1 MAESIVK
8 LRVDSSE
15 YNSKIKRA
23 SDELNKYV
31 ENVKKSGDSLSK
43 ADKETLDFVKALGQ
57 METQTS
63 KARGKVKEMSD
74 AFTELSVKYKN
85 MTDEEKNS
93 PFGQAL
99 SKSLY
104 QLKTRIQE
112 SKQQLSDVN
121 AELGNTKQ
129 EGQSTGGVLEN
140 LAGKFGMNVGQLTK
154 FAAVAGVATTA
165 LGVAKDAFDASESR
179 VDEWGRTVAASE
191 SVYHAFLNA
200 LNTGDIGGFLSRASA
215 IVNAAREVYNA
226 LDRFGTMQTIQAPQ
240 LSAQQTENERFR
252 NMIRTGRYIAPTD
265 GRAPAPG
272 MKAGQ
277 ILTPAQIKAL
287 EGQLNNGVNK
297 VVGLIGKEVKQAGVA
312 VNAYYKQFGAE
323 LGMSAKEFKQGTSSM
338 AEFDKRIRGYDLYKQ
353 FEAEHTTKVRKKSD
367 YLGGGFSDRQ
377 VRDNAVNPY
386 EQYKSWG
393 VFRVDGE
400 RYQQLVNLMKE
411 RDQKA
416 STAYGMLGQ
425 AYSAMNRAEGIT
437 VGSIMGRGGGGGV
450 TRSRGG
456 GGGVNTPPPPP
467 EGSIAAQ
474 EALVQSLTKKWRE
487 ASDQAGRD
495 GYLAQLEEAKKV
507 LEQMQ
512 GKTETLMEGSMKALN
527 RELSDLQ
534 EAQSNVATASEWND
548 YEEKIKAVK
557 KQMSELKGEVQ
568 EMATGLSGFNDNT
581 ISAWLSGQQS
591 SLGGK
596 EIGSADYM
604 QTAGN
609 IIDTQTLQ
617 NVVNATLKAGI
628 KIDPEVIESLFEQIL
643 GGENIPD
650 SVWQEFED
658 NINKGIDES
667 NIKPLHIDVET
678 GNVAGLG
685 KQVKESWQ
693 DAAKAV
699 QSVGSALQQ
708 LDDPAAKIAGII
720 GQAIAQ
726 IALGF
731 AQATA
736 SDSKLGV
743 FGWIAAI
750 AGGLGT
756 MISTIAA
763 IHSATGYA
771 EGGIVKGNSY
781 SGDNLWGGAYVN
793 AGELVLNRA
802 QQGALASQLEGA
814 GESGSMKPYTTGE
827 YIYLGV
833 KNHLSRSGQGE
844 IVTTSMLKKMGLT

>member
-1 MAESIVK
+1 MAVTNGLTTIQNALQKES
-8 LRVDSSE
+8 
-15 YNSKIKRA
+15 
-23 SDELNKYV
+23 
-31 ENVKKSGDSLSK
+31 
-43 ADKETLDFVKALGQ
+43 ALYQGLVAVQ
-57 METQTS
+57 A
-63 KARGKVKEMSD
+63 KARLAAEALATSGTKAATVAQA
-74 AFTELSVKYKN
+74 AF
-85 MTDEEKNS
+85 
-93 PFGQAL
+93 
-99 SKSLY
+99 
-104 QLKTRIQE
+104 
-112 SKQQLSDVN
+112 N
-121 AELGNTKQ
+121 AVAKANPY
-129 EGQSTGGVLEN
+129 VL
-140 LAGKFGMNVGQLTK
+140 LASAV
-154 FAAVAGVATTA
+154 AAVAAAFFIFKDGADDATEAERRNREETEQLKKAHADFAQRMQDA
-165 LGVAKDAFDASESR
+165 LGSSVGQVIAKFTTLQDQWKRLKTEAEQKRWIDANQS
-179 VDEWGRTVAASE
+179 
-191 SVYHAFLNA
+191 AFNA
-200 LNTGDIGGFLSRASA
+200 LGLSVNN
-215 IVNAAREVYNA
+215 VNAAYKVFV
-226 LDRFGTMQTIQAPQ
+226 D
-240 LSAQQTENERFR
+240 
-252 NMIRTGRYIAPTD
+252 
-265 GRAPAPG
+265 RAPEVIA
-272 MKAGQ
+272 ALQ
-277 ILTPAQIKAL
+277 AIAEAKAL
-287 EGQLNNGVNK
+287 ESFKQKETERYLEMKYFSGEHKRTTENGGLYTTVNPKTETYKFSPPQEWKSAGLQFGVDYDRKTIKGSRQFYLTSSGQQKVNQYRNDQAVEK
-297 VVGLIGKEVKQAGVA
+297 HNKLLKQQEGLIQQIDNDYDKAQQKA
-312 VNAYYKQFGAE
+312 
-323 LGMSAKEFKQGTSSM
+323 AKASENLPFFTTNGGTVP
-338 AEFDKRIRGYDLYKQ
+338 RGSG
-353 FEAEHTTKVRKKSD
+353 HT
-367 YLGGGFSDRQ
+367 GGGTTTT
-377 VRDNAVNPY
+377 
-386 EQYKSWG
+386 
-393 VFRVDGE
+393 
-400 RYQQLVNLMKE
+400 
-411 RDQKA
+411 A
-416 STAYGMLGQ
+416 S
-425 AYSAMNRAEGIT
+425 
-437 VGSIMGRGGGGGV
+437 
-450 TRSRGG
+450 
-456 GGGVNTPPPPP
+456 PPPPT
-467 EGSIAAQ
+467 GSIAEQ
-474 EALVQSLTKKWRE
+474 EAKVQALTKAWRE
-487 ASDQAGRD
+487 ATDQAGRD
-495 GYLAQLEEAKKV
+495 GYLAQLEEAKKK
-507 LEQMQ
+507 LEEMQ
-512 GKTETLMEGSMKALN
+512 GKTETLVEGSMKALN
-527 RELSDLQ
+527 KELSDLQ

-568 EMATGLSGFNDNT
+568 EMATGFSGFNDNT
-581 ISAWLSGQQS
+581 ISAWLSGQQG
-591 SLGGK
+591 SLGGM
-596 EIGSADYM
+596 EIGSAGYM

-650 SVWQEFED
+650 SVWQELED

-678 GNVAGLG
+678 GNVTGLG

-814 GESGSMKPYTTGE
+814 SESGSMKPYTTGE